1 MTVTHLRSTS
11 GLVLVFPG
19 TELVTRALVRM
30 RSGRRAARTGLVSDE
45 STAEEEEEDSG
56 AAMCVSQFP
65 HSLMSLSGSR
75 HHQHSYRVSPA
86 DKVPLGDMLHI
97 FAGSSFPL
105 PLCVS
110 IL

>member
-1 MTVTHLRSTS
+1 MTLTHLRSTS

-19 TELVTRALVRM
+19 TELVTTALVRM

-45 STAEEEEEDSG
+45 STTEEEEEEDSG
-56 AAMCVSQFP
+56 APICVS

-75 HHQHSYRVSPA
+75 HHQHSYRVSAA

-105 PLCVS
+105 PLRVS
-110 IL
+110 ILY

>member
-45 STAEEEEEDSG
+45 STTEEEEEEDSG
-56 AAMCVSQFP
+56 AVMCV
-65 HSLMSLSGSR
+65 MCLSFIDVVIGIASP
-75 HHQHSYRVSPA
+75 STLLSRVS
-86 DKVPLGDMLHI
+86 
-97 FAGSSFPL
+97 
-105 PLCVS
+105 CR
-110 IL
+110 

>member
-1 MTVTHLRSTS
+1 MILTHLRSTS

-19 TELVTRALVRM
+19 TELVTTALVRM
-30 RSGRRAARTGLVSDE
+30 RRGRRAARTGFVSDE
-45 STAEEEEEDSG
+45 STTEEEEEEDSG
-56 AAMCVSQFP
+56 AAACVS

-75 HHQHSYRVSPA
+75 HHQHSYRVSAA
-86 DKVPLGDMLHI
+86 DKVPLGDMPHI

-110 IL
+110 ILY

>member
-1 MTVTHLRSTS
+1 MTLTHLRSTS

-19 TELVTRALVRM
+19 TELVTTALVRM

-45 STAEEEEEDSG
+45 STTEEEEEEDSG
-56 AAMCVSQFP
+56 AAICVS

-86 DKVPLGDMLHI
+86 DKV
-97 FAGSSFPL
+97 STW
-105 PLCVS
+105 
-110 IL
+110 

>member
-1 MTVTHLRSTS
+1 MECWTLTHLRSTS

-19 TELVTRALVRM
+19 TELVTTALVRM
-30 RSGRRAARTGLVSDE
+30 RRGRRAARTGLVSDE
-45 STAEEEEEDSG
+45 STTEEEDSG
-56 AAMCVSQFP
+56 AAMCVS

-75 HHQHSYRVSPA
+75 HHQHSYRVSAA

-110 IL
+110 ILY

>member
-1 MTVTHLRSTS
+1 MTLTHLRSTS

-19 TELVTRALVRM
+19 TELVTTALVRM

-45 STAEEEEEDSG
+45 STTEEEEDSG
-56 AAMCVSQFP
+56 AAIRVS

-75 HHQHSYRVSPA
+75 HHQHSYRVSAA

-105 PLCVS
+105 PLRVS
-110 IL
+110 ILY

>member
-1 MTVTHLRSTS
+1 MTLTHLRSTS

-19 TELVTRALVRM
+19 TELVTTALVRM

-45 STAEEEEEDSG
+45 STTEEEEDSG
-56 AAMCVSQFP
+56 AAICVS

-75 HHQHSYRVSPA
+75 HHQHSYRVSAA

-105 PLCVS
+105 PLRVS
-110 IL
+110 ILY